1 MLLMRTTLER
11 FKKRV
16 MHEKRTN
23 HLIERKLNMSLIN
36 TEVQPFK
43 ADAFHNGEFIE
54 VTEESLKGHWSVLI
68 FMPAAFT
75 FNCPTEIEDAADN
88 YAEFQKMGAE
98 VYIVTTDTHFSHKVW
113 HETSPAVGKAKFPLI
128 GDPTH
133 QLTNA
138 FGVHIPEAGLALR
151 GTFVVNPEGVIKT
164 LEIHDNAIARDVSE
178 TVRKLKAAK
187 FVAENPNEV
196 CPAKW
201 NEGAATLTPSLDLVG
216 KI

>member
-1 MLLMRTTLER
+1 
-11 FKKRV
+11 
-16 MHEKRTN
+16 
-23 HLIERKLNMSLIN
+23 MSLVN

-43 ADAFHNGEFIE
+43 AQAFHNGDFVE
-54 VTEESLKGHWSVLI
+54 VTEASLKGKWSVLI

-88 YAEFQKMGAE
+88 YAAFQAAGAE

-113 HETSPAVGKAKFPLI
+113 HETSDAVGKAKFPLI

-138 FGVHIPEAGLALR
+138 FGVHIPEEGLSLR
-151 GTFVVNPEGVIKT
+151 GTFVINPEGVIKT
-164 LEIHDNAIARDVSE
+164 EEVHDNAIARDVSE
-178 TVRKLKAAK
+178 TLRKLKAAQY
-187 FVAENPNEV
+187 VANNPNEV

-201 NEGAATLTPSLDLVG
+201 KDGESTLTPSIDLVG

>member
-1 MLLMRTTLER
+1 
-11 FKKRV
+11 
-16 MHEKRTN
+16 
-23 HLIERKLNMSLIN
+23 MSLIN
-36 TEVQPFK
+36 TQVQPFK
-43 ADAFHNGEFIE
+43 VNAFHNGKFIE
-54 VTEESLKGHWSVLI
+54 VTEESLKGKWSVLI

-75 FNCPTEIEDAADN
+75 FNCPTEIEDAANN
-88 YAEFQKMGAE
+88 YEAFQKAGAE

-138 FGVHIPEAGLALR
+138 FGVHIAEEGLALR
-151 GTFVVNPEGVIKT
+151 GTFVINPEGQIKT
-164 LEIHDNAIARDVSE
+164 VEIHSNEIARDVAE
-178 TVRKLKAAK
+178 TLRKLQAAQYT
-187 FVAENPNEV
+187 AAHPGEV

-201 NEGAATLTPSLDLVG
+201 KEGAQTLAPSLDLVG

>member
-1 MLLMRTTLER
+1 
-11 FKKRV
+11 
-16 MHEKRTN
+16 
-23 HLIERKLNMSLIN
+23 MSLIN

-54 VTEESLKGHWSVLI
+54 VTDESLKGKWSVLI

-75 FNCPTEIEDAADN
+75 FNCPTEIEDAANN
-88 YAEFQKMGAE
+88 YAEFQKAGAE
-98 VYIVTTDTHFSHKVW
+98 VYIITTDTHFSHKVW
-113 HETSPAVGKAKFPLI
+113 HETSPAVGKAQFPLI

-138 FGVHIPEAGLALR
+138 FGVHIPEAGLSLR
-151 GTFVVNPEGVIKT
+151 GTFVINPEGVIKT

-178 TVRKLKAAK
+178 TLRKLKAAV
-187 FVAENPNEV
+187 FVANNPNEV

-201 NEGAATLTPSLDLVG
+201 NEGADTITPSLDLVG